1 MPPSKKVRPSRGKPT
16 PRRSDTVKG
25 ALGPLIVPA
34 VRATMG
40 TWIYYSASLRLR
52 DVAERIGFAS
62 ELHGDDRA
70 LDELIQRT
78 LEKRSVDIAT
88 YLVKQKE
95 ERFFNSLVVGVYQ
108 GEPSWYYASLHANE
122 RLDVK
127 SLPEY
132 ARNALGVLAFD
143 GSERL
148 YALDGQ
154 HRVSGIRQAIIQDAS
169 MGEEQI
175 GVLFVGHQNTPL
187 GLRRTR
193 RLFTTLNR
201 YAKPVA
207 KSDLIALD
215 EDDVIAIVTR
225 QLVNTHKLFRGKTS
239 TKKPKSILPADKDSV
254 TTIGALYDAT
264 DGYLRLDREKQ
275 RGQEWKMFKRFRP
288 DDATLDEMGEHAA
301 SFWTRVSS
309 AIPSLRAVREGLP
322 GVAGTYRRK
331 EDGGDVWVRPIGTM
345 IFSDVFV
352 MLRETG
358 LTEPAA
364 IERIAESPS
373 QLNQPPWTGLLW
385 DPVNH
390 RMITRAENRRAATLV
405 LYYLCGGDL
414 HKVKSSLGHLRQTL
428 EGLSGAAPTIPRPHA
443 ERIDNSSQT
452 KG

>member
-1 MPPSKKVRPSRGKPT
+1 
-16 PRRSDTVKG
+16 
-25 ALGPLIVPA
+25 
-34 VRATMG
+34 MG
-40 TWIYYSASLRLR
+40 TWVYYSASLRLR
-52 DVAERIGFAS
+52 DVADRIGFAS
-62 ELHGDDRA
+62 ELHGIDRG

-88 YLVKQKE
+88 YLVRQKD

-108 GEPSWYYASLHANE
+108 GEPSWYYASLNVNE
-122 RLDVK
+122 RMDVK
-127 SLPEY
+127 DLPEY

-154 HRVSGIRQAIIQDAS
+154 HRVSGIRQALVQDDS
-169 MGEEQI
+169 MAEEQI
-175 GVLFVGHQNTPL
+175 GVLFVGHQNTPA

-215 EDDVIAIVTR
+215 EDDAVAIVTR

-239 TKKPKSILPADKDSV
+239 TKKPKSILPADKESV

-264 DGYLRLDREKQ
+264 DGYLRLDRAKH
-275 RGQEWKMFKRFRP
+275 RGGDWKLFKRFRP
-288 DDATLDEMGEHAA
+288 DDATLEEMGEHAKT
-301 SFWTRVSS
+301 FWTRVSS
-309 AIPSLRAVREGLP
+309 SIPTLREVREGLP
-322 GVAGTYRRK
+322 GVAGKYRRK

-345 IFSDVFV
+345 ILSDVFV
-352 MLRETG
+352 MLREAG
-358 LTEPAA
+358 LTEPEAVH
-364 IERIAESPS
+364 RIAGSPS
-373 QLNQPPWTGLLW
+373 LLSGAPWVGLLW

-390 RMITRAENRRAATLV
+390 HMITRAENRRAATLV

-414 HKVKSSLGHLRQTL
+414 HKVKSSVTDLRVL
-428 EGLSGAAPTIPRPHA
+428 IEGLSGSEPTIPRPHA
-443 ERIDNSSQT
+443 EKIVYPS
-452 KG
+452 